1 MLPWQV
7 VILGRGLQLNLD
19 ASVLSISW
27 EVLMCDVPAASEAA
41 SWDEDSIHNCKP
53 FDKALD
59 VYVNEYVHF
68 QSTVLPPLWKCA

>member
-1 MLPWQV
+1 
-7 VILGRGLQLNLD
+7 
-19 ASVLSISW
+19 
-27 EVLMCDVPAASEAA
+27 MCDVPAASEAA